1 MDEGT
6 SDWRKIWA
14 DCVLRFCG
22 AEALCLDRCSVS
34 FEELDHSAR
43 DVAEGLRSKP
53 GWRPGFR
60 VGLETSRPDFFL
72 EALGVWIAGGV
83 LVPYCAAHFRGDA
96 RLESLVHQLV
106 EGGYGETRWT
116 PDKSF
121 EGERDWHAIYLTSGS
136 TGEPKAV
143 VRGWRQALHEAEC
156 YAKTV
161 GVSPGMRCS
170 MLVDPVFGAS
180 TKHFWG
186 CLLAGCSQ
194 SFGAGA
200 LRDGHLLYGTPGQ
213 VAAFAGAGGR
223 FQWVSMTGEACAP
236 GAWEAAAEITQRKG
250 WILNALG
257 GSEFGVAANQILCS
271 YETRCPS
278 FCGVP
283 LAGKRL
289 EILDDSGL
297 SLLKTRT
304 GLLQVVSEYL
314 AEGYLTIDSH
324 ELRFEAFPRLTDS
337 RQFLTGDVGWL
348 DEAGHFHLLGRA
360 GRMQKRGARWIDTS
374 PLARALESC
383 AGLREFAI
391 EWPAGGFRPVVWCGI
406 ENPTNA
412 RLEEITICL
421 HEAGLDEELMPAELR
436 ALRSLPRNRHGK
448 VDLSALKGPAAGE
461 ISDLVVHKIPSRVA
475 LVAEALATGDAG
487 ASIFR
492 GVTSLTDLGFDSL
505 ALHELSAEISSRL
518 KRRIPVLSLLSGD
531 SLESLIGRLHGWHPD
546 CGYFQP
552 VEDRPLLVWFGSG
565 VASLA
570 AMKDRSFELLH
581 LDHDTFSEEVPWK
594 PGLGLRDFAGSFPG
608 LKTLSSQSGAVFAG
622 GFSFGSLL
630 AHEAGV
636 LLKDRGVRV
645 QGVFL
650 VDPPILDVRSIRSV
664 WRWSRWRPWA
674 WIALLSLPHSFGWR
688 IFPKRLAK
696 EIRMRDRERRRDMMR
711 HYRPSP
717 STLETILFSSVAHL
731 VASQALFSRAI
742 SGIQVR
748 PLSARSH
755 LDVVREPSAVGEW
768 TAGIF
773 EQIKAEFRVRV

>member
-1 MDEGT
+1 MLWEG
-6 SDWRKIWA
+6 
-14 DCVLRFCG
+14 CVQQFRS
-22 AEALCLDRCSVS
+22 AEALLLDGRRVS
-34 FEELDHSAR
+34 FEELEHSAR
-43 DVAEGLRSKP
+43 VVAEDLRSKP
-53 GWRPGFR
+53 EWRPGFR
-60 VGLETSRPDFFL
+60 VGLETSRTDFFF

-83 LVPYCAAHFRGDA
+83 LVPYCAAHFSGDA
-96 RLESLVHQLV
+96 RLESLIHQLA
-106 EGGYGETRWT
+106 EGVYGETRWT
-116 PDKSF
+116 PGKSF

-161 GVSPGMRCS
+161 GVAPGMRCS

-194 SFGAGA
+194 SFGVGA
-200 LRDGHLLYGTPGQ
+200 LREGHVLYGTPGQ
-213 VAAFAGAGGR
+213 IAAFAGAGGS

-236 GAWEAAAEITQRKG
+236 GAWEAAAELTQRKG

-257 GSEFGVAANQILCS
+257 GSEFGVAANQIVRS
-271 YETRCPS
+271 DETRCPS
-278 FCGVP
+278 FCGIP

-297 SLLKTRT
+297 PQVNHST
-304 GLLQVVSEYL
+304 GLLQVVSEFL
-314 AEGYLTIDSH
+314 AEGYLTVDSH
-324 ELRFEAFPRLTDS
+324 ELCFEPYPRLPDGRT
-337 RQFLTGDVGWL
+337 FLTGDVGWL

-383 AGLREFAI
+383 AGLWEFAL

-406 ENPTNA
+406 EDPTTA
-412 RLEEITICL
+412 RLEEITIGL
-421 HEAGLDEELMPAELR
+421 HEAGLDEELMPAELL
-436 ALRSLPRNRHGK
+436 ALPSLPRNRHGK
-448 VDLSALKGPAAGE
+448 VDLSALKGPAVGE
-461 ISDLVVHKIPSRVA
+461 IPELIVHKIPNRVA
-475 LVAEALATGDAG
+475 LVAEALARGDAG

-492 GVTSLTDLGFDSL
+492 GAASLTDLGFDSL

-518 KRRIPVLSLLSGD
+518 QRRIPVLSLLSGD
-531 SLESLIGRLHGWHPD
+531 SLESLIGRLHGRFIEGVPHL
-546 CGYFQP
+546 QTA
-552 VEDRPLLVWFGSG
+552 EDRPLLVWFGSG

-570 AMKDRSFELLH
+570 AMKDRSFGLLH
-581 LDHDTFSEEVPWK
+581 LDHDTFSEELPWRQ
-594 PGLGLRDFAGSFPG
+594 GLVLRDFAVSFPS
-608 LKTLSSQSGAVFAG
+608 LKALSSRSDAVFTG

-636 LLKDRGVRV
+636 FLKDRGVRV
-645 QGVFL
+645 RGVFL

-674 WIALLSLPHSFGWR
+674 WIALLSLPHRCGWR
-688 IFPKRLAK
+688 IFRKRLAK

-711 HYRPSP
+711 CYQPSS

-731 VASQALFSRAI
+731 AASQALFESTTA
-742 SGIQVR
+742 SMQVR
-748 PLSARSH
+748 RLSAQSH
-755 LDVVREPSAVGEW
+755 LDVVRQPTAVAEW

-773 EQIKAEFRVRV
+773 EQIKAECRARV